1 MFGFTFKDG
10 IGQALCMCVC
20 VCTWV
25 PAHVRL
31 CVCVCVGGSGAE
43 QEGDSWLWEWR
54 EQGHSS
60 GKLCVCEGNYKE
72 FGIWGRYGRLQ
83 PMVRIGFDFLGQWL

>member
-31 CVCVCVGGSGAE
+31 CVCVCVLEAVVQSRKGIHGCGSGVSKDIAVE
-43 QEGDSWLWEWR
+43 N
-54 EQGHSS
+54 
-60 GKLCVCEGNYKE
+60 CVCVKE
-72 FGIWGRYGRLQ
+72 TTRSLVFGVGMEDYNPW
-83 PMVRIGFDFLGQWL
+83 